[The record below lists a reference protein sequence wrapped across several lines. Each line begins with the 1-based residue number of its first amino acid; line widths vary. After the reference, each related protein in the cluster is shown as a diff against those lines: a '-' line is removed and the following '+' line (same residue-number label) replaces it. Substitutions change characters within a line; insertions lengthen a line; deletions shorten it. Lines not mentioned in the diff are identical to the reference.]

1 MNVRNSCGLV
11 ARAVEEVPVVELH
24 VEHDEQV
31 KVLDVLNLD
40 IEAELVQW
48 CAGNNLL
55 VYVLTWD
62 ADALYQ
68 HDFADQ
74 VQIEAKSGQWT
85 NNSSTNRSTGTW
97 DWWRISTWSWWCQT
111 IPSINL
117 SHIELLNI
125 EACSGIEGS
134 ELKVVVIALNGM
146 QNITTQRLIVTD
158 AVQYF
163 PHIVTIAEYEAVEK
177 ESDAGFHPMLL
188 LSMIIFKFSFKHTL
202 LGASNLNVRGWI

>member
-97 DWWRISTWSWWCQT
+97 D
-111 IPSINL
+111 
-117 SHIELLNI
+117 
-125 EACSGIEGS
+125 
-134 ELKVVVIALNGM
+134 
-146 QNITTQRLIVTD
+146 
-158 AVQYF
+158 
-163 PHIVTIAEYEAVEK
+163 
-177 ESDAGFHPMLL
+177 
-188 LSMIIFKFSFKHTL
+188 
-202 LGASNLNVRGWI
+202 